1 MAAAWQAVAV
11 QGAHKGW
18 ELKQADL
25 TVAGLDELTV
35 YNLRRLFAH
44 RGEEFMDLKTAQ
56 IGKKP
61 PKARTVS
68 GTM

>member
-1 MAAAWQAVAV
+1 M

-35 YNLRRLFAH
+35 YNLRRLFAQ
-44 RGEEFMDLKTAQ
+44 RGDEFMDLKTAQ
-56 IGKKP
+56 VKRKP
-61 PKARTVS
+61 PQRRTVS
-68 GTM
+68 GTL

>member
-1 MAAAWQAVAV
+1 VAV

-35 YNLRRLFAH
+35 YNLRRLFAQ
-44 RGEEFMDLKTAQ
+44 RGDEFMDLRIDQ
-56 IGKKP
+56 IKKKP
-61 PKARTVS
+61 PTLKTIN

>member
-1 MAAAWQAVAV
+1 M

-35 YNLRRLFAH
+35 YNLRRLFAQ
-44 RGEEFMDLKTAQ
+44 RGDEFMDLRIDQ
-56 IGKKP
+56 IKKKP
-61 PKARTVS
+61 PTLKTIN